1 MHRKE
6 DIMFWKI
13 NKQKQV
19 ELQEKRNNAVNK
31 IREILKKSWEDKDRG
46 RINKQD
52 ILPLSEEIVKVIL

>member
-19 ELQEKRNNAVNK
+19 ELQEKRSNAVNK